1 MVYTIDEIQR
11 IVSPIALRYGLKAVF
26 LFGSYAR
33 GEAAEDSDIDFLVD
47 TTGTNLKSL
56 ISLGALYCDL
66 EDALGKK
73 IDLVTVSALEQE
85 ARMPSET
92 EFKETVLKERVNLYA
107 VA

>member
-1 MVYTIDEIQR
+1 MIYTIAEIQQ
-11 IVSPIALRYGLKAVF
+11 IVSPIASRYGLKAVF

-33 GEAAEDSDIDFLVD
+33 GEATEESDIDFLVD

-56 ISLGALYCDL
+56 FSLGALYCDL

-73 IDLVTVSALEQE
+73 IDMVTVSALEQE
-85 ARMPSET
+85 ARMPSEA